1 MKKIILQCLAIASIF
16 VLLNSCATMAGG
28 MNSYTSLAEMEKRPE
43 LSTMTSL
50 VKTYGIASLVGA
62 NQFTILAPNNDAFN
76 KEGSLWVSNLTHPEY
91 RKDLERLLKRHIILK
106 KIDASQINNG
116 EQRNLAGE
124 VVNLGYARIKESF
137 YTTNANIQVI
147 DKVFR

>member
-16 VLLNSCATMAGG
+16 VLLQSCATMAGG
-28 MNSYTSLAEMEKRPE
+28 MNSYTSLAEMEKKPE
-43 LSTMTSL
+43 LSTMTNL
-50 VKTYGIASLVGA
+50 CKTYGIASLVGA
-62 NQFTILAPNNDAFN
+62 NQFTILAPDNDAFN
-76 KEGSLWVSNLTHPEY
+76 REGSLWVSNLSRPEY

-116 EQRNLAGE
+116 EQKNLAGE
-124 VVNLGYARIKESF
+124 IVNIGNARVKASY

-147 DKVFR
+147 DRVFR